1 MIEDRIEM
9 INLRF
14 QSLSKPL
21 ATEPQVIA
29 PSQLSRYHTR
39 PCLEEYAFSCLT
51 KSRTQKSRLIL
62 RIRPAVLV
70 LHMVGRVGFEPTTNW
85 LKANCSTN

>member
-9 INLRF
+9 INLRL

-29 PSQLSRYHTR
+29 PSQLSRYQDR
-39 PCLEEYAFSCLT
+39 
-51 KSRTQKSRLIL
+51 KS
-62 RIRPAVLV
+62 VV
-70 LHMVGRVGFEPTTNW
+70 
-85 LKANCSTN
+85 

>member
-9 INLRF
+9 INLRL

-70 LHMVGRVGFEPTTNW
+70 
-85 LKANCSTN
+85 